1 MAHLACFGIQ
11 FGSLFKIKIPW
22 GNYYTLPFG
31 DDYFLVWM
39 KVGKTT
45 LPILHTVVAALW
57 YIMII
62 HAFRAST
69 EYRLGFIFRIALMVL
84 TDKIYTI
91 LNSSIPPDLSA
102 TVVSSIFKLI
112 ILPSLTS
119 VALFQL
125 VIEKLCAYLG
135 FMWGRVVLIF
145 KTPAFSVR
153 MNWLPDSL
161 HPSFLP
167 SCIYWSLTAFHMPR
181 NMQSKYSPCKIC
193 PLGAHSLGKIRC
205 PSTSRMTK
213 DPDSH
218 WRVQNACLPSE
229 VINSTMFTL
238 KGFQFGQ

>member
-1 MAHLACFGIQ
+1 MRKLLHFTFWRWLLSGVNESEKNYTSYIAYCGGCSLIYNDNSCFQSLQRIQ
-11 FGSLFKIKIPW
+11 IRFYIQDCFDGFDWQDLYHPQLL
-22 GNYYTLPFG
+22 YTTWFVCYCCFFYLQ
-31 DDYFLVWM
+31 
-39 KVGKTT
+39 
-45 LPILHTVVAALW
+45 
-57 YIMII
+57 
-62 HAFRAST
+62 
-69 EYRLGFIFRIALMVL
+69 
-84 TDKIYTI
+84 
-91 LNSSIPPDLSA
+91 
-102 TVVSSIFKLI
+102 LI

-181 NMQSKYSPCKIC
+181 NMQSKYSPCKMC
-193 PLGAHSLGKIRC
+193 PLGTHSLGKMRC
-205 PSTSRMTK
+205 PSTSRVTK
-213 DPDSH
+213 DPDFH